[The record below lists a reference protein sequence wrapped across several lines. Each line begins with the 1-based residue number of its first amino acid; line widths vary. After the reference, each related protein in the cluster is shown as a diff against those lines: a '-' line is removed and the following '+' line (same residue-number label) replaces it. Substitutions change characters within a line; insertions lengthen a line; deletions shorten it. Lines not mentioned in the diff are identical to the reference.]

1 MYGYPRPNNVCLYS
15 FVCLWD
21 GNGVIK
27 GKKMI
32 EDVSKGKRESYF
44 KMESKEKGP
53 KGQGRIELTV
63 RWKTRSVV
71 ISTEV
76 EDIDEPRV

>member
-1 MYGYPRPNNVCLYS
+1 
-15 FVCLWD
+15 
-21 GNGVIK
+21 
-27 GKKMI
+27 MI